1 MYYVN
6 TLGWFSEKLSKFWDW
21 FRRFVDKYIGSGI
34 TAMLI
39 TLVLIII
46 AIAVIKK
53 FTSKQV
59 VYMDSKECEILQ
71 VEEPVT
77 SKSEYICVLILLLI
91 SIFLLIYMMEFM

>member
-53 FTSKQV
+53 FTSK
-59 VYMDSKECEILQ
+59 
-71 VEEPVT
+71 
-77 SKSEYICVLILLLI
+77 
-91 SIFLLIYMMEFM
+91 